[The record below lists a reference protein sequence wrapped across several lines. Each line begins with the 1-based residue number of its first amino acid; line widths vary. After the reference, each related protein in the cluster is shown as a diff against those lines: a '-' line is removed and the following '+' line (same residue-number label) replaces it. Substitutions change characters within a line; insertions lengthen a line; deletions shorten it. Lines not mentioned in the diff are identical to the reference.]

1 MLDSYRISNNFVA
14 QHISEIAQTKLT
26 FDSVKPE
33 LEEDVNTYTVSTHP
47 CNCGFGMM

>member
-1 MLDSYRISNNFVA
+1 MLDPYRISNNFVA
-14 QHISEIAQTKLT
+14 QHISEIAKKLT

-33 LEEDVNTYTVSTHP
+33 LEGDVNTYTVSTHP